1 MVEVR
6 GNVLDQ
12 NVWDHS
18 NEEETTMRNHLR
30 RLHSQLQEKDE
41 AIKSLEDKVNGL
53 PDQVDNLQKINSY
66 LKEQL
71 ADLHKQLEEK
81 GKENNENNESAI
93 QQLTELQERLSAKEE
108 ETKTMREE
116 LTTLQANREASR
128 GLESRVSELKS
139 QMRAYEK
146 RQKYESR
153 ECEKQLRKSAR
164 LVADMQSQLE
174 EKEHQ
179 LTTMA
184 TQLHEFQNQEELVSQ
199 LEEQLRKWERHVA
212 DMQSQLEEKE
222 HQLTTMATQLHEFQ
236 NQEELVSQL
245 EEQLRK
251 WERHVA
257 DMQSQLEEKEHQ
269 LTTMA
274 TQLHEFQNQEELVSQ
289 LEEQLRNKEQ
299 KMAVMRE
306 ELSQTQQRE
315 SGLKCILSS
324 FQQDSSRD
332 WVINRREIQ
341 LSNQELGRGAWG
353 SVLRGTFRG
362 CDVAVKQMHVKIAS
376 DFNRHL
382 FEREVDMASKCRHPC
397 LLLFIGAS
405 IDDKLP
411 LLVTEIMD
419 CSLRNR
425 LYESEQPPLCAA
437 EVSVISLDV
446 ARALNYLH
454 EKATPIIHRDISS
467 GNVLLWRCG
476 NQWRAKVSD
485 YGTANLVS
493 QSERNE
499 RGTALYSPPE
509 CLTEDPNRPI
519 SCKVSML
526 K

>member
-1 MVEVR
+1 MAEVR
-6 GNVLDQ
+6 GNVLDR

-18 NEEETTMRNHLR
+18 NEEERTMRNHLR

-41 AIKSLEDKVNGL
+41 AIKSLKDKVNGL
-53 PDQVDNLQKINSY
+53 QDQVDKLQKIERY

-81 GKENNENNESAI
+81 GKENDENIEFAI
-93 QQLTELQERLSAKEE
+93 QQRTELQERLSAKEE
-108 ETKTMREE
+108 EMKTMREE
-116 LTTLQANREASR
+116 LTTLQANRELST

-139 QMRAYEK
+139 QMRAYEQDWKKFRETYDQEK
-146 RQKYESR
+146 RQKHESR
-153 ECEKQLRKSAR
+153 ECEKQLRKS
-164 LVADMQSQLE
+164 
-174 EKEHQ
+174 
-179 LTTMA
+179 
-184 TQLHEFQNQEELVSQ
+184 
-199 LEEQLRKWERHVA
+199 ERHVA

-222 HQLTTMATQLHEFQ
+222 HQLTTMATQLHGFQ

-251 WERHVA
+251 
-257 DMQSQLEEKEHQ
+257 
-269 LTTMA
+269 
-274 TQLHEFQNQEELVSQ
+274 
-289 LEEQLRNKEQ
+289 KEQ

-315 SGLKCILSS
+315 SSLKCSLSS
-324 FQQDSSRD
+324 FQQDSSLD

-362 CDVAVKQMHVKIAS
+362 CDVAVKQMHVKITS

-397 LLLFIGAS
+397 LLLFVGAT

-425 LYESEQPPLCAA
+425 LYESKQPPLCAA

-499 RGTALYSPPE
+499 LGTAMYSPPE

>member
-18 NEEETTMRNHLR
+18 NEEERTMRNHLR

-53 PDQVDNLQKINSY
+53 ADQVDNLQKINSY

-108 ETKTMREE
+108 ETKTMIEE

-153 ECEKQLRKSAR
+153 ECEKQLRKAAR

-222 HQLTTMATQLHEFQ
+222 HQLTTMATQLHGFQ
-236 NQEELVSQL
+236 NQQELVSQL
-245 EEQLRK
+245 Q
-251 WERHVA
+251 
-257 DMQSQLEEKEHQ
+257 
-269 LTTMA
+269 
-274 TQLHEFQNQEELVSQ
+274 
-289 LEEQLRNKEQ
+289 EQLRNKEQ

-306 ELSQTQQRE
+306 ELSQTEQRE
-315 SGLKCILSS
+315 SGLNCILSS

-353 SVLRGTFRG
+353 SVLTGTFRG
-362 CDVAVKQMHVKIAS
+362 CDVAVKQMHVKITS

-397 LLLFIGAS
+397 LLLFIGAT

>member
-18 NEEETTMRNHLR
+18 DEEETTMRNHLR

-41 AIKSLEDKVNGL
+41 AIKSLEDKVNDL
-53 PDQVDNLQKINSY
+53 QDQVDNLQKINSY

-108 ETKTMREE
+108 EMKTMRAE

-139 QMRAYEK
+139 QMRAYEQDWKKFRETYDQEK
-146 RQKYESR
+146 RQKHDSR
-153 ECEKQLRKSAR
+153 ECKKQQRKAAR
-164 LVADMQSQLE
+164 HVADDMQSQLE

-184 TQLHEFQNQEELVSQ
+184 TQLHGFQNQEELVSQ

-222 HQLTTMATQLHEFQ
+222 HQLTTMATQLHGFQ

-245 EEQLRK
+245 Q
-251 WERHVA
+251 
-257 DMQSQLEEKEHQ
+257 
-269 LTTMA
+269 
-274 TQLHEFQNQEELVSQ
+274 
-289 LEEQLRNKEQ
+289 EQLRNKEQ

-306 ELSQTQQRE
+306 ELSQTEQRE
-315 SGLKCILSS
+315 SGFKCILSS
-324 FQQDSSRD
+324 FQQDSSRE

-341 LSNQELGRGAWG
+341 LSNQEFGRGAWG

-362 CDVAVKQMHVKIAS
+362 CDVAVKQMHVKITS

-397 LLLFIGAS
+397 LLLFIGATT
-405 IDDKLP
+405 DDKLP

-493 QSERNE
+493 QSQRNE
-499 RGTALYSPPE
+499 LGTALYSPPE

>member
-199 LEEQLRKWERHVA
+199 LQ
-212 DMQSQLEEKE
+212 
-222 HQLTTMATQLHEFQ
+222 
-236 NQEELVSQL
+236 
-245 EEQLRK
+245 
-251 WERHVA
+251 
-257 DMQSQLEEKEHQ
+257 
-269 LTTMA
+269 
-274 TQLHEFQNQEELVSQ
+274 
-289 LEEQLRNKEQ
+289 EQLRNKEQ

-362 CDVAVKQMHVKIAS
+362 CDVAVKQMHLKITS

-397 LLLFIGAS
+397 LLLFIGAT

-437 EVSVISLDV
+437 EVSVVSLDV

-499 RGTALYSPPE
+499 LGTALYSPPE

>member
-1 MVEVR
+1 
-6 GNVLDQ
+6 
-12 NVWDHS
+12 
-18 NEEETTMRNHLR
+18 MRNHLR

-199 LEEQLRKWERHVA
+199 LEEQLR
-212 DMQSQLEEKE
+212 
-222 HQLTTMATQLHEFQ
+222 
-236 NQEELVSQL
+236 
-245 EEQLRK
+245 
-251 WERHVA
+251 
-257 DMQSQLEEKEHQ
+257 
-269 LTTMA
+269 
-274 TQLHEFQNQEELVSQ
+274 
-289 LEEQLRNKEQ
+289 NKEQ

-362 CDVAVKQMHVKIAS
+362 CDVAVKQMHLKITS

-397 LLLFIGAS
+397 LLLFIGAT

-437 EVSVISLDV
+437 EVSVVSLDV

-499 RGTALYSPPE
+499 LGTALYSPPE

>member
-1 MVEVR
+1 
-6 GNVLDQ
+6 
-12 NVWDHS
+12 
-18 NEEETTMRNHLR
+18 
-30 RLHSQLQEKDE
+30 
-41 AIKSLEDKVNGL
+41 
-53 PDQVDNLQKINSY
+53 
-66 LKEQL
+66 
-71 ADLHKQLEEK
+71 
-81 GKENNENNESAI
+81 
-93 QQLTELQERLSAKEE
+93 
-108 ETKTMREE
+108 
-116 LTTLQANREASR
+116 
-128 GLESRVSELKS
+128 
-139 QMRAYEK
+139 
-146 RQKYESR
+146 
-153 ECEKQLRKSAR
+153 
-164 LVADMQSQLE
+164 MQSQLE

-179 LTTMA
+179 VTTMA
-184 TQLHEFQNQEELVSQ
+184 TQLHRFQNQEELVSQ
-199 LEEQLRKWERHVA
+199 LQ
-212 DMQSQLEEKE
+212 
-222 HQLTTMATQLHEFQ
+222 
-236 NQEELVSQL
+236 
-245 EEQLRK
+245 
-251 WERHVA
+251 
-257 DMQSQLEEKEHQ
+257 
-269 LTTMA
+269 
-274 TQLHEFQNQEELVSQ
+274 
-289 LEEQLRNKEQ
+289 EQLRNKEQ
-299 KMAVMRE
+299 KMAMMRE
-306 ELSQTQQRE
+306 ELSQTEQRE
-315 SGLKCILSS
+315 SGLNCILSS

-341 LSNQELGRGAWG
+341 FSNQELGRGAWG

-362 CDVAVKQMHVKIAS
+362 CDVAVKQMHVKITS

-397 LLLFIGAS
+397 LLLFIGAT

-499 RGTALYSPPE
+499 LGTALHSPPE

>member
-116 LTTLQANREASR
+116 LTTLQANREESR

-164 LVADMQSQLE
+164 L
-174 EKEHQ
+174 
-179 LTTMA
+179 
-184 TQLHEFQNQEELVSQ
+184 
-199 LEEQLRKWERHVA
+199 
-212 DMQSQLEEKE
+212 
-222 HQLTTMATQLHEFQ
+222 
-236 NQEELVSQL
+236 
-245 EEQLRK
+245 
-251 WERHVA
+251 VA

-362 CDVAVKQMHVKIAS
+362 CDVAVKQMHVKITS

-397 LLLFIGAS
+397 LLLFIGAT

-437 EVSVISLDV
+437 EVSVVSLDV

-493 QSERNE
+493 ASERNE
-499 RGTALYSPPE
+499 LGTALYSPPE

>member
-6 GNVLDQ
+6 GNELDQ

-41 AIKSLEDKVNGL
+41 AIKSLEDKVNNL

-93 QQLTELQERLSAKEE
+93 PQLTELQERLSAKEE

-153 ECEKQLRKSAR
+153 ECEKQLRKAAR

-199 LEEQLRKWERHVA
+199 LQ
-212 DMQSQLEEKE
+212 
-222 HQLTTMATQLHEFQ
+222 
-236 NQEELVSQL
+236 
-245 EEQLRK
+245 
-251 WERHVA
+251 
-257 DMQSQLEEKEHQ
+257 
-269 LTTMA
+269 
-274 TQLHEFQNQEELVSQ
+274 
-289 LEEQLRNKEQ
+289 EQLRNKEQ

-362 CDVAVKQMHVKIAS
+362 CDVAVKQMHLKITS

-397 LLLFIGAS
+397 LLLFIGAT

-437 EVSVISLDV
+437 EVSVVSLDV

-499 RGTALYSPPE
+499 LGTALYSPPE

>member
-1 MVEVR
+1 MAEVR

-18 NEEETTMRNHLR
+18 NEEKTTMRNHLR
-30 RLHSQLQEKDE
+30 RLHSQLEEKGK
-41 AIKSLEDKVNGL
+41 AIKSLEEKVNGL
-53 PDQVDNLQKINSY
+53 QDQVDNLQKINSY
-66 LKEQL
+66 LREQL
-71 ADLHKQLEEK
+71 ADLHKQLVEK
-81 GKENNENNESAI
+81 GKENNENNELAI
-93 QQLTELQERLSAKEE
+93 QQLTELQEKLNAKEE
-108 ETKTMREE
+108 ELKTMREK
-116 LTTLQANREASR
+116 LTTLQANREPSR
-128 GLESRVSELKS
+128 GSESRVSELKS
-139 QMRAYEK
+139 QMRAHEQDWKKFRETYDQEK
-146 RQKYESR
+146 RQKNESR
-153 ECEKQLRKSAR
+153 ECEKQLRKSER
-164 LVADMQSQLE
+164 HVAEMQSQLE

-184 TQLHEFQNQEELVSQ
+184 TQLHEFQNREELVSH

-222 HQLTTMATQLHEFQ
+222 HQLTTMATQLHGFQ
-236 NQEELVSQL
+236 NQEERVSQL

-251 WERHVA
+251 
-257 DMQSQLEEKEHQ
+257 
-269 LTTMA
+269 
-274 TQLHEFQNQEELVSQ
+274 
-289 LEEQLRNKEQ
+289 KEQ

-306 ELSQTQQRE
+306 ELSQTEQRE
-315 SGLKCILSS
+315 SGLKRILSS

-353 SVLRGTFRG
+353 SVLKGTFRG
-362 CDVAVKQMHVKIAS
+362 CDVAVKQMHEKITS

-382 FEREVDMASKCRHPC
+382 FQREVDMASKCRHPC
-397 LLLFIGAS
+397 LILFIGAT

-437 EVSVISLDV
+437 EVSVVSLDV

-493 QSERNE
+493 LSERNE
-499 RGTALYSPPE
+499 LGTALYSPPE

-519 SCKVSML
+519 SCKVTML

>member
-1 MVEVR
+1 MAEVR

-12 NVWDHS
+12 NIWDHS
-18 NEEETTMRNHLR
+18 NEEETTTKNHLR
-30 RLHSQLQEKDE
+30 RLHSQLEKKDE
-41 AIKSLEDKVNGL
+41 EMKSLKHEVNRL
-53 PDQVDNLQKINSY
+53 NHQVDNLQKINSY
-66 LKEQL
+66 LREQL

-81 GKENNENNESAI
+81 NKKNNENNEPAI
-93 QQLTELQERLSAKEE
+93 QQLTELQEKLNSKEE
-108 ETKTMREE
+108 EMKTMREE
-116 LTTLQANREASR
+116 LTTLQANTEPSS
-128 GLESRVSELKS
+128 GSKSRVSELKS
-139 QMRAYEK
+139 QIRAYEQDWK
-146 RQKYESR
+146 KFRETYDQEKSQKNESR
-153 ECEKQLRKSAR
+153 EC
-164 LVADMQSQLE
+164 
-174 EKEHQ
+174 
-179 LTTMA
+179 
-184 TQLHEFQNQEELVSQ
+184 
-199 LEEQLRKWERHVA
+199 EEQLRKWERHVA

-222 HQLTTMATQLHEFQ
+222 HQLTTMATQLHGFQ
-236 NQEELVSQL
+236 NQQELVSQL
-245 EEQLRK
+245 Q
-251 WERHVA
+251 
-257 DMQSQLEEKEHQ
+257 
-269 LTTMA
+269 
-274 TQLHEFQNQEELVSQ
+274 
-289 LEEQLRNKEQ
+289 EQLRNKEQ

-306 ELSQTQQRE
+306 ELSQTEQRE
-315 SGLKCILSS
+315 SGLNCILSS